1 MNISESLNIV
11 DNKITKNISGN
22 SIASDF
28 DKLQLNSSPI
38 IKKQLQICGTKKRS
52 GEHALS

>member
-22 SIASDF
+22 SIALDF
-28 DKLQLNSSPI
+28 DKLQLKSSPI
-38 IKKQLQICGTKKRS
+38 IKK
-52 GEHALS
+52 